1 MKVSL
6 KELRSGVCSRID
18 FDYTIDL
25 SKEEVNFEFPF
36 RKPVRFS
43 GSISDMA
50 GVLNLSADIDAE
62 VSCHCARCGKPVE
75 YNKLV
80 EVDFVLVAENDGTAD
95 EGDGVFTVGDE
106 VDLDEILVSELIINM
121 DMVTLCSEDCKGLC
135 FKCGAD
141 LNLGEC
147 GCDRTGKI
155 SPFADLAKLFTDDNN

>member
-6 KELRSGVCSRID
+6 KELQSGVCSHID

-36 RKPVRFS
+36 EKPVRIR
-43 GSISDMA
+43 GSVSDMA

-62 VSCHCARCGKPVE
+62 VSVHCARCGKPVE
-75 YNKLV
+75 YSKHV
-80 EVDFVLVAENDGTAD
+80 PVDFVLVQENDGTAD

-106 VDLDEILVSELIINM
+106 VDLDEILVPELIL
-121 DMVTLCSEDCKGLC
+121 DMEMITLCSEDCKGLC
-135 FKCGAD
+135 YKCGAD

-147 GCDRTGKI
+147 GCDRSGKNL
-155 SPFADLAKLFTDDNN
+155 PFADLAKLFTDDNN

>member
-6 KELRSGVCSRID
+6 KELRSGVCSHID

-36 RKPVRFS
+36 KKPVRFS
-43 GSISDMA
+43 GNISDMA
-50 GVLNLSADIDAE
+50 GVLNLSADIEAE
-62 VSCHCARCGKPVE
+62 VTSQCARCGKLVE
-75 YNKLV
+75 FNKLV

-106 VDLDEILVSELIINM
+106 VDLDEILVSELILNM
-121 DMVTLCSEDCKGLC
+121 DMITLCSEDCKGLC

-147 GCDRTGKI
+147 GCDRSGKI

>member
-6 KELRSGVCSRID
+6 KELRSGVCSHID

-36 RKPVRFS
+36 EKPVRFS

-50 GVLNLSADIDAE
+50 GVLNLSADIEAE
-62 VSCHCARCGKPVE
+62 VHSRCARCGKAVE
-75 YNKLV
+75 YLKQV
-80 EVDFVLVAENDGTAD
+80 PVDFVLVSENDGTAD

-121 DMVTLCSEDCKGLC
+121 DMITLCSEDCKGLC
-135 FKCGAD
+135 YKCGHD

-147 GCDRTGKI
+147 GCDRSGKI
-155 SPFADLAKLFTDDNN
+155 SPFADLAKLFENDNN